1 MKIGIDAH
9 AAEKDG
15 TGNCTYIR
23 NLLLELKEIDKENE
37 YIFYVTDIN
46 HPFYKNFSQNE
57 KLKIKQLPIKTPFLR
72 IPIFLAKETFK
83 DSLDILHVQYISP
96 PFFKGKLVV
105 TIHDL
110 CFLHFPESFSKF
122 EVFRSKILIPF
133 TAKKADKVITGS
145 NFSKNDIISNYKI
158 NSQKIEVIPY
168 GVSSNFKPIKNEEKI
183 KNVLKKYNISGE
195 YILTVGRL
203 NPRKNLLSLVKAYNI
218 LKKNKK
224 IPHKLVIAGKEDY
237 NSKETIKFV
246 KKMDC
251 YKNIIFTGFVR
262 DEDLPYLYNGADIF
276 VYPSLFEG
284 VGLPVLEAMSCGI
297 PVITSNTTAL
307 KEIIGNAGIA
317 INPFNIDEIAQA
329 IFQIISDRNLK
340 SDYIKKAFIRA
351 KEFSWK
357 LTAQKTLKIYKEL
370 LRYY

>member
-1 MKIGIDAH
+1 
-9 AAEKDG
+9 
-15 TGNCTYIR
+15 
-23 NLLLELKEIDKENE
+23 
-37 YIFYVTDIN
+37 
-46 HPFYKNFSQNE
+46 
-57 KLKIKQLPIKTPFLR
+57 
-72 IPIFLAKETFK
+72 
-83 DSLDILHVQYISP
+83 
-96 PFFKGKLVV
+96 
-105 TIHDL
+105 
-110 CFLHFPESFSKF
+110 F

-168 GVSSNFKPIKNEEKI
+168 GVSSSFKPIKNEEKI
-183 KNVLKKYNISGE
+183 KKVLKKYTVTGE

-224 IPHKLVIAGKEDY
+224 IPHKLVIVGKEDY
-237 NSKETIKFV
+237 NSKETIQFI

-251 YKNIIFTGFVR
+251 YKDIIFTGFAK

-284 VGLPVLEAMSCGI
+284 VGLPVLEAMSCGV

-329 IFQIISDRNLK
+329 IFQIISNEDLK
-340 SDYIKKAFIRA
+340 NVYIKKAFERA

-357 LTAQKTLKIYKEL
+357 LTAQRTLKIYKVL
-370 LRYY
+370 LKYY